1 MNIVYLHSHDTGRY
15 VSPYGFDVP
24 TPHLQAF
31 ADEGVTFRQ
40 AFCAAPTCSP
50 SRAALLTGQSAHGS
64 GMLGLAHR
72 GHQLH
77 DYRQHLIHQLKPQG
91 FHTALCGLQHIANH
105 VGVDKIGYDEVLET
119 QSHAV
124 ADVAPVAESWL
135 ADPKRK
141 EQPFFLACGFYETHL
156 PFPDAD
162 DEDARCVKTP
172 DPLPDT
178 PETRRDTAR
187 YHKAVA
193 TLDAGMGRVIAAID
207 RAGLKDDTLVIVTTD
222 HGLPLPE
229 MKCNLTD
236 HGTGV
241 MLLMRGPGGFTGGR
255 AIDPMVSHLDLF
267 PTVCDLLGIAPPAW
281 LEGKS
286 LRPLVNGELDK
297 LHDELFAE
305 VTWHAG
311 FEPKR
316 SVRTERYLYTRRFDP
331 KWRKP
336 VLVNVDASESKTLWM
351 NLGYADRPLPE
362 EALYDNLFDPQH
374 RNNLAEDPAHADA
387 LADGRT
393 RLDAWMKRTDDP
405 LLTEAV
411 PIPRKILYNPHTSD
425 SPSDPQVWIEPGE
438 ALQYPE
444 G

>member
-15 VSPYGFDVP
+15 VSPYGFGVP
-24 TPHLQAF
+24 TPHLRAF

-72 GHQLH
+72 GHRLR
-77 DYRQHLIHQLKPQG
+77 DYDQHLIHQLKPRG

-105 VGVDKIGYDEVLET
+105 VGVDTIGYDEVLET
-119 QSHAV
+119 QSNSV
-124 ADVAPVAESWL
+124 AHVAPAAEAWL

-141 EQPFFLACGFYETHL
+141 EQPFFLACGFVETHL
-156 PFPDAD
+156 PWPDAD
-162 DEDARCVKTP
+162 DEDARRVKTP

-178 PETRRDTAR
+178 PETRRDMAR
-187 YHKAVA
+187 YHKSVA
-193 TLDAGMGRVIAAID
+193 ILDAGMGRVIAALD

-222 HGLPLPE
+222 HGIPLPE

-241 MLLMRGPGGFTGGR
+241 MLMMRGPGGFAGGR
-255 AIDPMVSHLDLF
+255 AIDPMVSHLDVF
-267 PTVCDLLGIAPPAW
+267 PTICDLLEIAPPPW
-281 LEGKS
+281 LEGRS
-286 LRPLVNGELDK
+286 LRPLVAGEVDK
-297 LHDELFAE
+297 LHDALFAE

-316 SVRTERYLYTRRFDP
+316 SVRTERYLYIRRFDP
-331 KWRKP
+331 KWHKP
-336 VLVNVDASESKTLWM
+336 VLVNVDASESKKLWM
-351 NLGYADRPLPE
+351 SYGYADRPVPE
-362 EALYDNLFDPQH
+362 EELYDNLFDPQQ
-374 RNNLAEDPAHADA
+374 RNNLAEDPTHADA
-387 LADGRT
+387 LADGRA

-405 LLTEAV
+405 LLTEPV
-411 PIPRKILYNPHTSD
+411 PIPRKISYNPHTTD
-425 SPSDPQVWIEPGE
+425 SAGSQPVWIEPGDE
-438 ALQYPE
+438 LDYPDE
-444 G
+444 